1 MQPSLLRRWISCRAR
16 SNQKARCIRS
26 NTMNGCL
33 KGVLKLG
40 CAIAIIGALALA
52 WWFREPIM
60 SNFARWFGR
69 STALPPVAD
78 TAVGA
83 PTPKAIAS
91 GKAKVGT
98 LRTAT
103 GPDSVVL
110 NPNEMASLI
119 GAGIDWNVRKMYD
132 SLRVELQEG
141 TLILH
146 ARLDTRALP
155 PGTLG
160 PFAGMFGDHEPLRMA
175 GTLAVERAGLARYKI
190 NEISLRGI
198 EIPGPIVQTIARQ
211 MAGASSDGAIPLK
224 VDPSISGVAVHP
236 TGVVLYRRRRA
247 TR

>member
-1 MQPSLLRRWISCRAR
+1 M
-16 SNQKARCIRS
+16 ARCIRS
-26 NTMNGCL
+26 DIMDGCL

-160 PFAGMFGDHEPLRMA
+160 PFAGMFGEREPLRMA
-175 GTLAVERAGLARYKI
+175 GTLSVDRPGRALYDI
-190 NEISLRGI
+190 TEISLRGI
-198 EIPGPIVQTIARQ
+198 EIPGPFVKQITKQ
-211 MAGASSDGAIPLK
+211 MAGASANGAVPLK
-224 VDPSISGVAVHP
+224 VDPAVSDVKVHI
-236 TGVVLYRRRRA
+236 TGVVLYKRPRSGP
-247 TR
+247 